1 MTEAKAI
8 AQKLGKIESDEEW
21 VQKEIA
27 RLNRKSTVALEHIKE
42 LHDWLDGKR
51 KSRRSCRI
59 VGESRTGKTVACEAY
74 VMTNKLTKKPQERQT
89 KNQIPIEPVIKIMPP
104 QKCGAKEFFR
114 EIIECLKFR
123 AVKGTISEFRSRA
136 MDVLQG

>member
-8 AQKLGKIESDEEW
+8 AQKLGKIEPDEQW
-21 VQKEIA
+21 VQQEIA

-74 VMTNKLTKKPQERQT
+74 VMRNRLNREPQERQT
-89 KNQIPIEPVIKIMPP
+89 KNQIPIESVIRV
-104 QKCGAKEFFR
+104 G
-114 EIIECLKFR
+114 
-123 AVKGTISEFRSRA
+123 
-136 MDVLQG
+136 